1 MFALL
6 PLILKNVLLFHA
18 KKKQLWVYSFS
29 SSNNNMFILS
39 DLIMVVLHGFV
50 GNVGPFRNAA
60 TPDTIEAN
68 PGSWNAEYV

>member
-1 MFALL
+1 
-6 PLILKNVLLFHA
+6 
-18 KKKQLWVYSFS
+18 
-29 SSNNNMFILS
+29 MFILS
-39 DLIMVVLHGFV
+39 DLIMVVLHDFV